1 MADLWI
7 RTQESVNCYSNNQNT
22 FIQCTNIIE
31 ENGNLLTIQ
40 DNKTYLLGSYDTEE
54 RAKEVLDEI
63 QKLLVQPTAF
73 LKVDIPQG
81 FPLEAANEYIKQINE
96 FCGQNNLL
104 YVGSKKCEIIPT
116 NNTNIV
122 YQMPEK

>member
-7 RTQESVNCYSNNQNT
+7 RTQ
-22 FIQCTNIIE
+22 
-31 ENGNLLTIQ
+31 NGNSLLKV
-40 DNKTYLLGSYDTEE
+40 DNINCCGTKIYTNNHEAAMSIDLGEYDTKE

-73 LKVDIPQG
+73 LKADMPQG
-81 FPLEAANEYIKQINE
+81 FSLEAANEYINQINK
-96 FCGQNNLL
+96 FCGQYNLL
-104 YVGSKKCEIIPT
+104 CVGSKNYEIIPT

-122 YQMPEK
+122 FMMPEE

>member
-7 RTQESVNCYSNNQNT
+7 RTQNRNSLLKVDNINCCGTKIYTNNHEAAMS
-22 FIQCTNIIE
+22 I
-31 ENGNLLTIQ
+31 
-40 DNKTYLLGSYDTEE
+40 DLGEYDTKE

-73 LKVDIPQG
+73 LKADMPQG
-81 FPLEAANEYIKQINE
+81 FSLEAANGYIKQINE
-96 FCGQNNLL
+96 FCRQNNLL
-104 YVGSKKCEIIPT
+104 CVGSKNCEIIPT

-122 YQMPEK
+122 FMMPEE